1 MRANCGLVGPVPLCP
16 TVGRYT
22 GIYKIQAVSSHS
34 DPFQDQ
40 LGRDHALSVG
50 LTVNRTI
57 LHRRELV
64 GCADDLVNRI
74 GKTWAVYT
82 VHDDRAY
89 SQLSIQRL
97 IPTLSVDDM
106 GQPVEGIAVVVTLT

>member
-1 MRANCGLVGPVPLCP
+1 MTSAV
-16 TVGRYT
+16 TVQT
-22 GIYKIQAVSSHS
+22 
-34 DPFQDQ
+34 
-40 LGRDHALSVG
+40 LSLIHIW

-57 LHRRELV
+57 LYRRELV

-106 GQPVEGIAVVVTLT
+106 GQPVEGIAVVVTLTCCLLYTSRCV